1 MVNILELI
9 KRLKFRYPLF
19 ITTIEQLDFYEDY
32 GIPTAA
38 TDGKGVYYNPKF
50 MLNLTPQQQLFVLA
64 HEVSH
69 VALNHLN
76 RLNGRDIKIWN
87 IATDAVINAFLV
99 RDGLIPAP
107 DVIFIDNA
115 LSYSSDELYK
125 MLEEERVEYPN
136 MESVQGDKEQSNQSH
151 QRWGDG
157 DKDSDLDS
165 NDEDNNSGNSPKKNK
180 DKNNQQDNETSGSEK
195 DDQKQDETSNDA
207 GKSNGNDEIDERQ
220 VFDQNM
226 KKRKENERNLRISI
240 KGEGFSLGDP
250 GFDSPNIKVSNIGK
264 KSNIIDWRRLLKEAC
279 KFELDYSYK
288 DAQIEDGVLVS
299 HLIEI
304 PSCETE
310 ILLDTSGS
318 IDHNLLKAFLKECK
332 NILQNS
338 KIKVACFDDK
348 VYKFVDIRTE
358 ADLEKMKFKGG
369 GGTNFEAAVK
379 GFTNRVDNK
388 IIFTD
393 GYGYVTNPPLDIIW
407 VVFESAKNL
416 PKEAKVIKVDR
427 KKLLLNNKT

>member
-1 MVNILELI
+1 MLNILELI
-9 KRLKFRYPLF
+9 RRLKFRYPLF
-19 ITTIEQLDFYEDY
+19 VTTIEQLEFIEDY
-32 GIPTAA
+32 SIPTAA

-50 MLNLTPQQQLFVLA
+50 MINLTPQQQLFVLA

-76 RLNGRDIKIWN
+76 RLNGRDMKIWN
-87 IATDAVINAFLV
+87 IATDAVINAFLE

-107 DVIFIDNA
+107 DVIFIENA

-125 MLEEERVEYPN
+125 MLEDEKVEYPN
-136 MESVQGDKEQSNQSH
+136 MEQVEGDKEKSNQSH

-157 DKDSDLDS
+157 DEDLDS
-165 NDEDNNSGNSPKKNK
+165 DEHNDNDSKGSAKKNEKANDSQENDE
-180 DKNNQQDNETSGSEK
+180 
-195 DDQKQDETSNDA
+195 
-207 GKSNGNDEIDERQ
+207 SNGNDNQNQNETSKEDGNSDDENQIDERE
-220 VFDQNM
+220 VFDENL
-226 KKRKENERNLRISI
+226 KKRKENEKNLRKSI
-240 KGEGFSLGDP
+240 QGDGFSLGNP
-250 GFDSPNIKVSNIGK
+250 GFDSPNLKVDNIGK

-279 KFELDYSYK
+279 KIELDYSYR

-318 IDHNLLKAFLKECK
+318 IDHKLLKAFLKECK

-348 VYKFVDIRTE
+348 VYKFEDIRTE
-358 ADLEKMKFKGG
+358 KDLEKMKFKGG
-369 GGTNFEAAVK
+369 GGTNFEAASK

-393 GYGYVTNPPLDIIW
+393 GYGHVTNPPLDIIW
-407 VVFESAKNL
+407 VVFETAKNL
-416 PKEAKVIKVDR
+416 PKEAKVIRVDR
-427 KKLLLNNKT
+427 KKLLLNNK

>member
-32 GIPTAA
+32 GITTAA

-220 VFDQNM
+220 VFDENM
-226 KKRKENERNLRISI
+226 KKRKENEKNLRKSI

-279 KFELDYSYK
+279 KLELDYSYK

-304 PSCETE
+304 SSCETE

-338 KIKVACFDDK
+338 KIKVACFDDR

-358 ADLEKMKFKGG
+358 TDLEKMKFKGG
-369 GGTNFEAAVK
+369 GGTNFETAVK

-427 KKLLLNNKT
+427 KKLLLNNK